1 MSKESSKIDMIP
13 KLKRGSSST
22 LILIKFALF
31 LCLLIAGFSVIFHI
45 IMIKYEGV
53 SYSRVTGIYWVLTTM
68 TTLGFGDITYHS
80 DIGKV
85 FSIIV
90 LISGLILLLIV
101 LPYAFISFF
110 MAPYVERMLKNRIPK
125 IPTKSLNDHFI
136 ICGEGPIASNL
147 VEKLQLSNR
156 PFIFIEQDINK
167 AESLCN
173 DGLPVVCGDLSEKET
188 YKKVNIDSANM
199 IYTNQ
204 SDVVNSQVALTVRG
218 ISDIPIIALAEVSAS
233 IDILEFAG
241 CNYVLPVKEIL
252 GKYLVNRCMAGTI
265 HSNPLGSFGKLKIV
279 EFPVLGTPFS
289 DKRLSE
295 LKIKEI
301 TGAIIIGVWERG
313 EYFPPKPEYT
323 LTTKSVL
330 LLIGEKEKLQ
340 EFDAYMAIYLM
351 ADKPIVVI
359 GAGAVGLS
367 VARELDKKGTPY
379 ALVDIKE
386 CKQPLDK
393 GRFVQ
398 GDAKERE
405 VLEKAGIMK
414 TPTVIITTNDDG
426 TNGYLTLYCRSLNKK
441 LRIITRANQDR
452 NESAIHKA
460 GADFVVSYPVIGA
473 SLVSNILQKGRLTIL
488 IEGLHIFRYKS
499 PKTLVGKTIA
509 EAKIS
514 DLTDCNVIA
523 IDKKNGKLINLPPST
538 TGIEDDDTL
547 IMIGNIEQEQKF
559 KAQFVD
565 KKNSFKK

>member
-1 MSKESSKIDMIP
+1 MIKKSSKIDTIP
-13 KLKRGSSST
+13 KVKQRSSNT
-22 LILIKFALF
+22 LILIRFLLF
-31 LCLLIAGFSVIFHI
+31 LFILIAGYSAIFHI

-53 SYSRVTGIYWVLTTM
+53 TYSWVTGIYWVLTTM

-80 DIGKV
+80 DVGKV

-101 LPYAFISFF
+101 LPYTFISFF
-110 MAPYVERMLKNRIPK
+110 MAPYVERILKNRIPK
-125 IPTKSLNDHFI
+125 EPAQILNDHYI

-147 VEKLQLSNR
+147 VEKLQLTNR
-156 PFIFIEQDINK
+156 PFIFIEQDVTK
-167 AESLCN
+167 AQSLHN
-173 DGLPVVCGDLSEKET
+173 AGLPVVYGDLSEKET
-188 YKKVNIDSANM
+188 YKKVNIDSAKM
-199 IYTNQ
+199 IFTNQ
-204 SDVVNSQVALTVRG
+204 SDVVNSHVALTVRG
-218 ISDIPIIALAEVSAS
+218 ISDIPIIALAEVRAS
-233 IDILEFAG
+233 IDILQFAG

-252 GKYLVNRCMAGTI
+252 GKYLVDRCLAGKI

-279 EFPVLGTPFS
+279 EFPVFGTPFLG
-289 DKRLSE
+289 KRLSE

-301 TGAIIIGVWERG
+301 TGVNIIGVWERG
-313 EYFPPKPEYT
+313 EYFPPKPAYT

-330 LLIGEKEKLQ
+330 LLIGEKEDLQ
-340 EFDAYMAIYLM
+340 EFDTYMSIYLM

-379 ALVDIKE
+379 SLIDIKG
-386 CKQPLDK
+386 CKQTLAK
-393 GRFVQ
+393 GRFIQ

-405 VLEKAGIMK
+405 VLERAGIME
-414 TPTVIITTNDDG
+414 TPTAIITTNDDG
-426 TNGYLTLYCRSLNKK
+426 TNGYLTLYCRSLNKE
-441 LRIITRANQDR
+441 LRIITRANLDR

-460 GADFVVSYPVIGA
+460 GADFVVSYTVIGA
-473 SLVSNILQKGRLTIL
+473 SLVSNILQKGQLTIL

-499 PKTLVGKTIA
+499 PKSLAGKTIA

-523 IDKKNGKLINLPPST
+523 IDKNIKIINLPSST
-538 TGIEDDDTL
+538 TSIGENDTL

-559 KAQFVD
+559 KAIFID
-565 KKNSFKK
+565 KTNNVV